1 MGMNDRVIVNP
12 KFKNNGEFHRSLVAG
27 GVGAK
32 DFPNTHTEVV
42 HLGNGK
48 FAASV
53 SVGHRVFFDKADGD
67 KPKKHKLTDARPG
80 KDYVLIQAAKCCVE
94 VHPGYARYFD
104 VQHEE
109 ARCTERWFVRRLVGG
124 IWQDLENRTPILAVE
139 EYSERA
145 GDVVK
150 VTVTYDTDYG
160 TLTVEY
166 FQRDGNDLKHNV
178 TFKNTSDEA
187 GTFRVVQR
195 WAEITCDGVKI
206 HDRRYSTPVKA
217 IRPSFIFGLN
227 NDPFKIRENLG
238 VIYEQGKVLPCL
250 INPQE
255 GTADFI
261 YGDWELATNEELSI
275 DPDTATLDD
284 PTVDGYCTSSV
295 KVDDQPILQMGLYL
309 KNVFRAYVEWDVSGI
324 GAGSEVT
331 DTVFKYHGSENGVD
345 CHIHEMVGTRPST
358 GAAAD
363 VYAECGEG
371 TVYADP
377 VGFPVVDTNQSVDLG
392 ASADTDLENQ
402 LSAGWFAIGI
412 QADAE
417 DSSISSI
424 WAEEKT
430 DAATPKPTLYVVYT
444 PAAPTYRDIVTR
456 FKLGVQAFTDVA
468 TRFKLAILN
477 YKDAATRFKLGIQAY
492 QDIPTRFK
500 LGVQAFTD
508 VTTRFKLWALGY
520 KDTATRF
527 LLTVGVQAYKDT
539 STRFK
544 LWVQGYQD
552 VATRFKLAVQAYQDI
567 TTRFRLWV
575 RDFTDVAT
583 RLKLIAP
590 AYGDVTTRFR
600 LTVRA
605 FIDTATRYRLTVQA
619 YLDITTLFRLVVGAY
634 TDIVARFRLS
644 VQTHRDTS
652 TRFFLH
658 QPTWE
663 EFEIQKAVAALR
675 VRIEGLE
682 LEPRAHFRI

>member
-1 MGMNDRVIVNP
+1 MNSRAIRNP
-12 KFKNNGEFHRSLVAG
+12 NFGSNKEFYRSLVAKSP
-27 GVGAK
+27 GAR
-32 DFPNTHTEVV
+32 DYPNTHTEVE

-53 SVGHRVFFDKADGD
+53 SVGHRVFFDKADGN
-67 KPKKHKLTDARPG
+67 KPKKHKLTDARPS
-80 KDYVLIQAAKCCVE
+80 KDYVLIQGVKCCVE
-94 VHPGYARYFD
+94 IHPSFAKFFD

-109 ARCTERWFVRRLVGG
+109 ERCIENWVVRKKAGNA
-124 IWQDLENRTPILAVE
+124 WQDLNSYGPTIEVE
-139 EYSERA
+139 EYPESA

-150 VTVTYDTDYG
+150 VTVSRNTDYG

-178 TFKNTSDEA
+178 TFKNTSGET
-187 GTFRVVQR
+187 GTFRVAQK
-195 WAEITCDGVKI
+195 WTGLICDAVKI
-206 HDRRYSTPVKA
+206 HGRKYSTPVKA
-217 IRPSFIFGLN
+217 VRPSFIFGLN
-227 NDPFKIRENLG
+227 DGTFKIRENLG
-238 VIYEQGKVLPCL
+238 DIYKQDKVLPCP
-250 INPQE
+250 INPQN
-255 GTADFI
+255 GAADFV
-261 YGDWELATNEELSI
+261 YGDWELAAGEELQI

-284 PTVDGYCTSSV
+284 PTVDGTCSSSA
-295 KVDDQPILQMGLYL
+295 KIDDQPAIEAGLYL
-309 KNVFRAYVEWDVSGI
+309 KNVFRAYIEWDVSGI
-324 GAGSEVT
+324 SVGSDVT
-331 DTVFKYHGSENGVD
+331 DTVFKYHGVSNGVD

-363 VYAECGEG
+363 VFAECGEG

-377 VGFPVVDTNQSVDLG
+377 AGFPVAATNQSVDLG
-392 ASADTDLENQ
+392 TSADSDLESQ
-402 LSAGWFAIGI
+402 LSSGWFAIGI
-412 QADAE
+412 QGDAE
-417 DSSISSI
+417 DVGLSDI
-424 WAEEKT
+424 WSEEKT

-444 PAAPTYRDIVTR
+444 PAAPTYRDIDTR
-456 FKLGVQAFTDVA
+456 FKLGVQAFTDIA

-552 VATRFKLAVQAYQDI
+552 VATRFKLDVQAYQDI
-567 TTRFRLWV
+567 TARFRLWV